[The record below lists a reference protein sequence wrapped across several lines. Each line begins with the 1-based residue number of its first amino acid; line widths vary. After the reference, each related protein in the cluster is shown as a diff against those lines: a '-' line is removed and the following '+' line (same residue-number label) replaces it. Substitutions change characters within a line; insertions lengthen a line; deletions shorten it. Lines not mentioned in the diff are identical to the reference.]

1 MFKVQRIF
9 FFFFHKQKIVGTVS
23 LFFSFFYGAI
33 LFPFA
38 HSYFIYDT
46 NTLFELRRRLRLED
60 ENESGPMVLKT
71 S

>member
-9 FFFFHKQKIVGTVS
+9 FFFFHKQKIVCTVS
-23 LFFSFFYGAI
+23 LFFFFYGVI